1 MRSCRYTV
9 PVTSVALAILWLMV
23 ACTPTNLLRSSE
35 VEVDDEGPQVEIAA
49 PANHGTVS
57 RGSTIAI
64 RVLINDPKG
73 IASIQLLADE
83 QPVTTVLPSAPPVT
97 QLTQE
102 IHWTPDDVGPHD
114 IKVAAQNNTGQWG
127 YSEPITLYVV
137 DLLWQE
143 TVIAVQLATA
153 TPDPFA
159 VVTPLPTSPYTP
171 PPPFTPTP
179 TPCNDNS
186 GYLTDVTVPDG
197 KQFEK
202 GTAFDKI
209 WRLRNIGTCIWN
221 TDYEL
226 IFLDGSQLGGSS
238 PTALAQTVLPGDTV
252 DITVPMMAPDA
263 LGTYS
268 GRWQMRNAD
277 GVKFGAV
284 MNVRIEVRL
293 GLNDPPRI
301 DRFEVVP
308 NAINQGQPATIYWEY
323 VNGTFARLYPGEQV
337 VGPTGSL
344 VVSPN
349 GTTSYRLE
357 VSNGAGTQERT
368 VTLVVQ
374 SGPAPPPAPASPL
387 NLTTTAVHTDGFDF
401 SWTDASSNEQG
412 FRLYNVDTQQIMAT
426 FPSNVVSAPISGLA
440 CGTSYRFYLVA
451 FNAGGQSWPSNTVQ
465 DTTSACGG

>member
-1 MRSCRYTV
+1 MRSCRYPV

-23 ACTPTNLLRSSE
+23 ACTPANPFRASE
-35 VEVDDEGPQVEIAA
+35 VEVDDVGPQVRIIA
-49 PANHGTVS
+49 PPNNSTVS
-57 RGSTIAI
+57 RGSTIAV
-64 RVLINDPKG
+64 RVLIDDPKG

-102 IHWTPDDVGPHD
+102 IQWTPDAAGPHA
-114 IKVAAQNNTGQWG
+114 IKVAAQNNIGQWG
-127 YSEPITLYVV
+127 YSESITLYVV
-137 DLLWQE
+137 DLLWQQ
-143 TVIAVQLATA
+143 TVIAAQLATA
-153 TPDPFA
+153 TPNPFA

-179 TPCNDNS
+179 TPCHDNA
-186 GYLTDVTVPDG
+186 GYLTDVSVPDG
-197 KQFEK
+197 EQFDK
-202 GTAFDKI
+202 GAAFDKT

-226 IFLDGSQLGGSS
+226 IFLDGSQMDGPS
-238 PTALAQTVLPGDTV
+238 PTALAHAVLPGDTV
-252 DITVPMMAPDA
+252 DITVPMVAPDA
-263 LGTYS
+263 LGIYS

-277 GVKFGAV
+277 GVKFGAI

-293 GLNDPPRI
+293 GPNDPPRI

-308 NAINQGQPATIYWEY
+308 NVVSQGRPATIYWEY

-349 GTTSYRLE
+349 GTTDYRLM
-357 VSNGAGTQERT
+357 VSNAAGTQERT

-374 SGPAPPPAPASPL
+374 PGPAPPPAPAPPM
-387 NLTTTAVHTDGFDF
+387 NLTVTNVRTDGFNF

-412 FRLYNVDTQQIMAT
+412 FRLYNADTRQMMAI
-426 FPSNVVSAPISGLA
+426 FSSNVGSGPISGLA

-451 FNAGGQSWPSNTVQ
+451 FNEGGESWPSNTLQ
-465 DTTSACGG
+465 STTSTCGG

>member
-1 MRSCRYTV
+1 V
-9 PVTSVALAILWLMV
+9 ISVALAILWLMV
-23 ACTPTNLLRSSE
+23 ACTPASPFRASE
-35 VEVDDEGPQVEIAA
+35 VEVDDDGPQVEIIA
-49 PANHGTVS
+49 PTNHSTVS
-57 RGSTIAI
+57 RGSTIAV
-64 RVLINDPKG
+64 RVLIDDPKG

-83 QPVTTVLPSAPPVT
+83 QPVTTVLPPAPPVT

-102 IHWTPDDVGPHD
+102 IHWTPDADGPHD
-114 IKVAAQNNTGQWG
+114 IKVAVQNNTSQWG
-127 YSEPITLYVV
+127 YSESVTLYVV
-137 DLLWQE
+137 DLLWQQ

-179 TPCNDNS
+179 TPCLDDA

-197 KQFEK
+197 EQ
-202 GTAFDKI
+202 FDKGATFDKT
-209 WRLRNIGTCIWN
+209 WRLRNIGTCTWD

-226 IFLDGSQLGGSS
+226 VFLDGSQLGGPS
-238 PTALAQTVLPGDTV
+238 PIALPYTVLPSGTV
-252 DITVPMMAPDA
+252 DITVPMVAPDA

-268 GRWQMRNAD
+268 GRWQMRNSD
-277 GVKFGAV
+277 EVKFGAV

-293 GLNDPPRI
+293 GPNDPPRI

-308 NAINQGQPATIYWEY
+308 SVISQGQPATVYWEY
-323 VNGTFARLYPGEQV
+323 FNGTFARLYPGEQV

-349 GTTSYRLE
+349 ATTSYRLT

-374 SGPAPPPAPASPL
+374 PGPAPPPAPASPV
-387 NLTTTAVHTDGFDF
+387 NLTTTAVRTDGFDF

-412 FRLYNVDTQQIMAT
+412 FRLHNADTQQMMAT
-426 FPSNVVSAPISGLA
+426 FSSNVVSGPVSGLA

-451 FNAGGQSWPSNTVQ
+451 FNQGGTSWPSNTVQ
-465 DTTSACGG
+465 ATTSTCGG